1 MIYIGMNDRLFPS
14 NWRPITQDISFA
26 QAHGFT
32 PIQFH
37 GRPNGLGADELG
49 ASLEA
54 TGAALRDAHV
64 GAVMEIIVRLDA
76 ACRTPEGKLPIDVL
90 EANLPAIE
98 SLGCTH
104 VHWHPVQ
111 SERLDASGLRAL
123 EARLYEQLTAG
134 VALSRAYGFR
144 FGFEHNEPATGLF
157 GEPEYCAAALEAVP
171 DVGFVWD
178 VNHTRPDQLDAYL
191 AFAPRMSMLHL
202 ADTPLPVVN
211 HHLPIGMGNIDFGYC
226 FHELLRAG
234 FDGPGILEIGGLPR
248 SGGYGRDTD
257 VALIESRT
265 KLLNILQ
272 KETNDE

>member
-1 MIYIGMNDRLFPS
+1 MIHIGMNDRLFPS
-14 NWRPITQDISFA
+14 NWRPITQDILFA

-32 PIQFH
+32 HIQFH
-37 GRPNGLGADELG
+37 GRPNGLGAEALG
-49 ASLEA
+49 AALDE

-76 ACRTPEGKLPIDVL
+76 TCRTPEGKRPIEVL
-90 EANLPAIE
+90 EANLPAITA
-98 SLGCTH
+98 LGCTH

-123 EARLYEQLTAG
+123 ERRLYKQLTAG
-134 VALSRAYGFR
+134 VELSRGHGFR

-171 DVGFVWD
+171 GVGFVWD
-178 VNHTRPDQLDAYL
+178 LNHTRPDQRDAYL
-191 AFAPRMSMLHL
+191 AFAGRMSMLHL
-202 ADTPLPVVN
+202 ADTPLPNVN
-211 HHLPIGMGNIDFGYC
+211 YHLPIGMGNIDFRFY
-226 FHELLRAG
+226 FHELLARG

-257 VALIESRT
+257 EALIESRA
-265 KLLNILQ
+265 KLLHILQ
-272 KETNDE
+272 KET

>member
-1 MIYIGMNDRLFPS
+1 
-14 NWRPITQDISFA
+14 
-26 QAHGFT
+26 
-32 PIQFH
+32 
-37 GRPNGLGADELG
+37 
-49 ASLEA
+49 
-54 TGAALRDAHV
+54 
-64 GAVMEIIVRLDA
+64 
-76 ACRTPEGKLPIDVL
+76 
-90 EANLPAIE
+90 
-98 SLGCTH
+98 
-104 VHWHPVQ
+104 
-111 SERLDASGLRAL
+111 
-123 EARLYEQLTAG
+123 LTAG
-134 VALSRAYGFR
+134 VALSRAHGFR

-202 ADTPLPVVN
+202 ADTPLPEVN

-226 FHELLRAG
+226 FHELLRVG